1 MAKSKSHEHRR
12 NRQKVGLAVAEINQS
27 IEKLRERVTQVEDLK
42 KDGFPYRDALKARAE
57 VQIRDTIRRI
67 FGDKSTEF
75 QELRQHRI
83 KTYPVTEIGRTVWML
98 QELIARLEQKKLD
111 VLGVNQGRPD
121 NVSTPKPS
129 VSTVSP
135 VQPPQAPPPPP
146 PPQATV
152 IPGTSFVIYP
162 APPGTVWAPPPVA
175 PGSPVPPAPPPVT
188 VAPAPPSAA
197 VPPPPTVTPVP
208 PIATAP
214 SPVTAAPAQAA
225 PLPAPPPI
233 AAKPGVPFAARSTNP
248 PTTDRH
254 TSPTGQQA
262 RSGRGLVESEKQRAD
277 WSRATSPRTSTES
290 DALELVRKIC
300 TRFHN
305 VARQLRLRR
314 EYRAT
319 LEVEDEYDVQDL
331 FYTLLRLE
339 FDDIVTEDWLPSYTD
354 CANRT
359 SFLLKQE
366 KIAIIVKKTRPGLG
380 AREVADQ
387 LTIDFQ
393 RYSTHPDCT
402 TLFCFV
408 YDPEGRIGNPR
419 GLEAELTSISDEH
432 TIEVLVSPK

>member
-12 NRQKVGLAVAEINQS
+12 NRHKVGLAVAEINQS

-175 PGSPVPPAPPPVT
+175 PGSPVPP
-188 VAPAPPSAA
+188 
-197 VPPPPTVTPVP
+197 
-208 PIATAP
+208 IATAP
-214 SPVTAAPAQAA
+214 PPVTAAPAQAA

-233 AAKPGVPFAARSTNP
+233 AAKPGVPLPARSTKSSS
-248 PTTDRH
+248 TDRR

-262 RSGRGLVESEKQRAD
+262 RSGPGLVESEKQRAD

-387 LTIDFQ
+387 LTIDCQ